1 MADGLITIM
10 GAETDEKFLANVMEQ
25 VNDQAAVDAVADT
38 FKMVYTPFHLVGVA
52 GGELGPVLPVHLVAV
67 VLLGV
72 VAGGDVDARDAAVL
86 PDGEIRRTNPMDY
99 KQTYELWLN
108 SPALSAEEKAEL
120 SAIAGDEKEIESR
133 FFSQLEFGTA
143 GLRGT
148 MGVGLYRM
156 NIHVIRHATQAFA
169 RVILDEGPE
178 AVKKGVAVCFDC
190 RNNSDVFAPP
200 PCHNPPRS
208 RRTRPTGP

>member
-1 MADGLITIM
+1 
-10 GAETDEKFLANVMEQ
+10 
-25 VNDQAAVDAVADT
+25 
-38 FKMVYTPFHLVGVA
+38 
-52 GGELGPVLPVHLVAV
+52 
-67 VLLGV
+67 
-72 VAGGDVDARDAAVL
+72 
-86 PDGEIRRTNPMDY
+86 MDY

-169 RVILDEGPE
+169 KVILNEGPE
-178 AVKKGVAVCFDC
+178 SVKKGVAVCFDC
-190 RNNSDVFAPP
+190 RNKIGRASCRERVFRAV
-200 PCHNPPRS
+200 
-208 RRTRPTGP
+208 